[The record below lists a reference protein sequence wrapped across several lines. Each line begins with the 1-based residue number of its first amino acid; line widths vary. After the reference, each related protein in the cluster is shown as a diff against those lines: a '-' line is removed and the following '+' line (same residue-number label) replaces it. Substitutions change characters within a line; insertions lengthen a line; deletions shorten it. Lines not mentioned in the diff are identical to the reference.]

1 MSLELNETQTMIRDT
16 VRQFA
21 TEVVEP
27 RAAEIDREAK
37 WSRENFDGMAELG
50 LLALP
55 IPEQY
60 GGADADFLCYCLAME
75 ELGRVC
81 ASTALTLAAHYSLGT
96 WPIYGFGTEEQKM
109 RWLPDLCEG
118 KKIGA
123 YALTE
128 PNAGSDAGGT
138 VTTAIRKGDH
148 YVVNGSKIFITNG
161 TVADTFVCSAKSDL
175 SQKGSRGISALV
187 LERGM
192 KGFTVKKGD
201 EKLGLRGSDWA
212 ELYFDD
218 VEVPVE
224 NRLAEE
230 HDGFKVFMRTLD
242 AGRIS
247 IGAMSLGILQGSLD
261 KSVEYAR
268 DRQQFGKPLGAFQA
282 IAAKIS
288 DMATEARASRMLI
301 YDAAKL
307 KDAGKPHTVEG
318 AMAKLYASEACM
330 RAADSAVQIHG
341 GYGYINEYPVE
352 RYYRD
357 AKLCEIG
364 EGTSEVQRIV
374 ISRSVLGRFDQ

>member
-1 MSLELNETQTMIRDT
+1 MSLDLTETQQMIRDT
-16 VRQFA
+16 VRQFS

-50 LLALP
+50 ILALP
-55 IPEQY
+55 IPEEY
-60 GGADADFLCYCLAME
+60 GGAGADFLCYCLAME

-96 WPIYGFGTEEQKM
+96 WPIYGFGTEEQKQ
-109 RWLPDLCEG
+109 RWLPALCEG
-118 KKIGA
+118 TKIGA
-123 YALTE
+123 YGLTE

-148 YVVNGSKIFITNG
+148 YVLNGSKIFITNG
-161 TVADTFVCSAKSDL
+161 TVADTFVCSAKSDT
-175 SQKGSRGISALV
+175 SQTGSRGISAFV

-192 KGFTVKKGD
+192 KGFTIKKGD
-201 EKLGLRGSDWA
+201 EKLGMRGSDWA
-212 ELYFDD
+212 ELYFED

-247 IGAMSLGILQGSLD
+247 IGALSLGILQGSLD

-268 DRQQFGKPLGAFQA
+268 DRKQFDQPIGAFQA

-288 DMATEARASRMLI
+288 DMAMNARAARMLV
-301 YDAAKL
+301 YDAARL
-307 KDAGKPHTVEG
+307 KDAGKRHTVEG
-318 AMAKLYASEACM
+318 AMAKLFASEACM
-330 RAADSAVQIHG
+330 RAADDAIQIHG

-374 ISRSVLGRFDQ
+374 ISRHILGRFDN

>member
-55 IPEQY
+55 IPEKY

-118 KKIGA
+118 TKIGA
-123 YALTE
+123 YGLTE

-148 YVVNGSKIFITNG
+148 YVLNGSKIFITNG
-161 TVADTFVCSAKSDL
+161 TVADTFICSAKSDP
-175 SQKGSRGISALV
+175 SQKGSRGISAFV

-192 KGFTVKKGD
+192 KGFTIKKGD
-201 EKLGLRGSDWA
+201 EKLGMRGSDWA

-247 IGAMSLGILQGSLD
+247 IGALSLGILQGSLD
-261 KSVEYAR
+261 KSIEYAR
-268 DRQQFGKPLGAFQA
+268 ERKQFDKPVGAFQA

-288 DMATEARASRMLI
+288 DMATDARASRMLI

-318 AMAKLYASEACM
+318 AMAKLYSSEACM
-330 RAADSAVQIHG
+330 RAADDAIQIHG

-374 ISRSVLGRFDQ
+374 ISRSVLGRFDK